1 MATKERMKMPQ
12 RQRAKQFAPFA
23 ALVGFDLA
31 LEVIRERNQEK
42 IAGMI
47 QRVSEPE
54 KIAVITEKEAAILRQ
69 TDPEIEND
77 PVYWIA

>member
-31 LEVIRERNQEK
+31 LEIVRERNQEK
-42 IAGMI
+42 IINVI
-47 QRVSEPE
+47 QRISEPE
-54 KIAVITEKEAAILRQ
+54 KLEEMTEEDAMMLRQ
-69 TDPEIEND
+69 TDPSIEED